1 MNHPYNMRS
10 WLGGECGQVLPLVAV
25 AFVVLLGM
33 AGLAI
38 DVGHVFYCD
47 RALQSYADAAAL
59 ALTQAAGQPWNALAP
74 LALASTK
81 PSQAT
86 FAGGCFDGGAVVKAV
101 EIPKSDIFFY

>member
-1 MNHPYNMRS
+1 MRKPSNVRS

-47 RALQSYADAAAL
+47 RALQGDADAAAL
-59 ALTQAAGQPWNALAP
+59 AGAGSMRTATTSAAVLAVAAVIVLAGP
-74 LALASTK
+74 LLRRRS
-81 PSQAT
+81 
-86 FAGGCFDGGAVVKAV
+86 
-101 EIPKSDIFFY
+101 

>member
-1 MNHPYNMRS
+1 MRKPANVRS

-47 RALQSYADAAAL
+47 RALQGYADAAAL
-59 ALTQAAGQPWNALAP
+59 AGAGSMRTATTSAAVIA
-74 LALASTK
+74 ASTR
-81 PSQAT
+81 S
-86 FAGGCFDGGAVVKAV
+86 AVFPVR
-101 EIPKSDIFFY
+101 